1 MLYYVFPMHDE
12 FRHSVI
18 DKFADTYLH
27 GGTPNPCIDCN
38 RFLKFSALLDKAREL
53 GCEYIASGH
62 YARREQDPET
72 GRFIL
77 KKGLDPTKDQSYVL
91 YAMTQD
97 QLAHTLFPLGGY
109 TKKEIRH
116 IAQEQGFI
124 NADKPDSQDICFV
137 PDGDYVGFLRRE
149 GLPLTPGDFVDRD
162 GRVLGRHKGLPCYTA
177 GQRKGLGVSA
187 GKHVY
192 VLSKNGA
199 DNTILLGDDA
209 ELYASSLLASHVN
222 WISGETPAQPVRCAA
237 KTRYSQT
244 EAPCTAYPLPDGGLR
259 VVFDQPQRAIT
270 PGQAVVLYDGDVV
283 LGGGTIEKSE

>member
-1 MLYYVFPMHDE
+1 M
-12 FRHSVI
+12 
-18 DKFADTYLH
+18 
-27 GGTPNPCIDCN
+27 
-38 RFLKFSALLDKAREL
+38 
-53 GCEYIASGH
+53 
-62 YARREQDPET
+62 
-72 GRFIL
+72 
-77 KKGLDPTKDQSYVL
+77 
-91 YAMTQD
+91 
-97 QLAHTLFPLGGY
+97 
-109 TKKEIRH
+109 
-116 IAQEQGFI
+116 
-124 NADKPDSQDICFV
+124 
-137 PDGDYVGFLRRE
+137 GFLRRE

-222 WISGETPAQPVRCAA
+222 WISGETPVQPVRCAA